1 MDAQLPTDLPADIAA
16 RLNSD
21 VELIPA
27 IAQDAQT
34 GEVLMLAYMNRQSL
48 ALTLKSGRATYWSR
62 SRNELWEKG
71 ATSGNTQRVLA
82 ISLDCDGDAILI
94 KVEQSGV
101 ACHTGEQSCFHNQV
115 PLNPAKGE
123 R

>member
-1 MDAQLPTDLPADIAA
+1 MDAQLPIDLPTDIAE
-16 RLNSD
+16 RLKSD
-21 VELIPA
+21 LDLIPA
-27 IAQDAQT
+27 IAQDAKT

-71 ATSGNTQRVLA
+71 ATSGNIQKVLE

-94 KVEQSGV
+94 KVEQSGA
-101 ACHTGEQSCFHNQV
+101 ACHTGGQSCFHNQLA
-115 PLNPAKGE
+115 LNHSAGE

>member
-16 RLNSD
+16 LLKD
-21 VELIPA
+21 DLDLIPA
-27 IAQDAQT
+27 IAQDAKT

-71 ATSGNTQRVLA
+71 ATSGNTQSVVA

-94 KVEQSGV
+94 KVEQSGA
-101 ACHTGEQSCFHNQV
+101 ACHTGEQSCFHNQL
-115 PLNPAKGE
+115 PLNHSAGE

>member
-1 MDAQLPTDLPADIAA
+1 MNAQLPTELPEEIAA
-16 RLNSD
+16 LLKAD
-21 VELIPA
+21 LDLIPA
-27 IAQDAQT
+27 IAQDAKS

-48 ALTLKSGRATYWSR
+48 SLTLKTGRATYWSR

-71 ATSGNTQRVLA
+71 ATSGHTQRVLA

-94 KVEQSGV
+94 KVEQSGA

-115 PLNPAKGE
+115 PLIHSAGE

>member
-1 MDAQLPTDLPADIAA
+1 MDAQLPIDLPTDIAE
-16 RLNSD
+16 RLKSD
-21 VELIPA
+21 LDLIPA
-27 IAQDAQT
+27 IAQDAKT

-71 ATSGNTQRVLA
+71 ATSGNIQKVLE

-94 KVEQSGV
+94 KVEQSSA
-101 ACHTGEQSCFHNQV
+101 ACHTGEQSCFHNQL
-115 PLNPAKGE
+115 PLNHSAGE

>member
-1 MDAQLPTDLPADIAA
+1 MDAQLPIDLPTDIAE
-16 RLNSD
+16 RLKSD
-21 VELIPA
+21 LDLIPA
-27 IAQDAQT
+27 IAQDAKT

-71 ATSGNTQRVLA
+71 ATSGNIQKVLE

-94 KVEQSGV
+94 KVEQSGA
-101 ACHTGEQSCFHNQV
+101 ACHTGGQSCFHNQL
-115 PLNPAKGE
+115 PLNHSAGE

>member
-1 MDAQLPTDLPADIAA
+1 MDAQLPIVLPTDIAE
-16 RLNSD
+16 RLKSD
-21 VELIPA
+21 LDLIPA
-27 IAQDAQT
+27 IAQDSKT

-94 KVEQSGV
+94 KVEQSGA
-101 ACHTGEQSCFHNQV
+101 ACHTGKQSCFHNQL
-115 PLNPAKGE
+115 PLNHLAGE